1 MTISQPHPLSAFQTG
16 AFVTG
21 TTSVMPLLS
30 TEIAVTI
37 AGGLAEITTRRVFT
51 NPCSSSIEASI
62 TLPIPIDAVVLG
74 LRAELDGR
82 TLVGV
87 AKMRAAAR
95 DQFEQAIDDGKTA
108 VLHEELIRGI
118 HRISVGHVPPGKE
131 VMVETVYGQVLTC
144 AGGPA
149 RLRIPNTVGDVYG
162 RSPLAGT
169 DDLITSPS

>member
-1 MTISQPHPLSAFQTG
+1 MSPSITDPLSSFQAG
-16 AFVTG
+16 AVVTG
-21 TTSVMPLLS
+21 TETVMPLLA
-30 TEIAVTI
+30 TEIAVVI
-37 AGGLAEITTRRVFT
+37 EGGLAEVTTRRVFS

-62 TLPIPIDAVVLG
+62 TLPVPVDAVVLG

-87 AKMRAAAR
+87 ARMRAAAR

-131 VMVETVYGQVLTC
+131 VMVETVYAQSLTY

-149 RLRIPNTVGDVYG
+149 RLRIPVTVGDV
-162 RSPLAGT
+162 
-169 DDLITSPS
+169 